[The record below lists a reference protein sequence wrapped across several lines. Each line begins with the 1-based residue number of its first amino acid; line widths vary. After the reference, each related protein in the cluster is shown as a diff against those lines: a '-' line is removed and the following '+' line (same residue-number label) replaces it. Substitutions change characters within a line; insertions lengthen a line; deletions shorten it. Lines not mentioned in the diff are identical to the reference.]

1 MFSSLSGEPG
11 DVVASKYKVIKP
23 IGNGSH
29 AVVWQGQNIK
39 TGQKV
44 ALKQMTFD
52 GESEKVKRTYR
63 EVKLLQFFAKH
74 ENIVT
79 PFDLVT
85 NDSEDKFDT
94 VFLVMELCTTDLQ
107 KLLKSSLVLS
117 ITHIKSFTFQL
128 VRAVRAL
135 HKACVVHRDL
145 KPQNILISQQTNN
158 HLQIYLCDFGTGRLV
173 QDDPSVLRQTS
184 LNSVTTAFYCAPEGL
199 LSKDIYSNSVDMWA
213 IGCIVAEMIKRE
225 PLFQGRNAKHQLELI
240 VDLCG
245 KPSNA
250 ELCEF
255 PESSKKKFLMEYS
268 VSTREPIETHFPPGA
283 DKEAID
289 IIEKLLTFNPSKRLT
304 SAEAFLHPFLDP
316 FNRRDTENFCSEP
329 FPDLE
334 NSGQKF
340 TPEVWRDLLWDE
352 VGRYQREK
360 EEASLVGP
368 GLNEQNNLWG

>member
-1 MFSSLSGEPG
+1 MFLPSGGEPG
-11 DVVASKYKVIKP
+11 GVVAGTYKVIKA
-23 IGNGSH
+23 IGNGTH
-29 AVVWQGQNIK
+29 AVVWQGQNLK

-63 EVKLLQFFAKH
+63 EVKLLEFFSKH

-79 PFDLVT
+79 PYDLVT

-107 KLLKSSLVLS
+107 KLLKSSLALS

-128 VRAVRAL
+128 IRAVRAL

-145 KPQNILISQQTNN
+145 KPQNILLSQQTNN

-240 VDLCG
+240 VDMCG

-255 PESSKKKFLMEYS
+255 PESSKKKIPYGIFHE
-268 VSTREPIETHFPPGA
+268 
-283 DKEAID
+283 
-289 IIEKLLTFNPSKRLT
+289 
-304 SAEAFLHPFLDP
+304 
-316 FNRRDTENFCSEP
+316 
-329 FPDLE
+329 
-334 NSGQKF
+334 
-340 TPEVWRDLLWDE
+340 
-352 VGRYQREK
+352 
-360 EEASLVGP
+360 
-368 GLNEQNNLWG
+368 